1 MMNWDYLAEAKV
13 FYESHGF
20 KYIDVPWFVP
30 QRIDDMTRPP
40 DRKSLV
46 TELGNFIG
54 SAEQSFLWL
63 AQLGKLTSGK
73 YCTITPCVRMEPKLD
88 EIHQNG
94 FMKLEL
100 FHYNPLEDR
109 SLADMKHLARDF
121 YETKLGIHTYSI
133 YNQGRQWDLL
143 DSVFSIELGSY
154 GEVSKGYAKWVY
166 GTGCAEP
173 RTSYVY
179 NKQKEYFK
187 SK

>member
-1 MMNWDYLAEAKV
+1 MNWDYLAEAKV

-30 QRIDDMTRPP
+30 EHIDSITRPD
-40 DRKSLV
+40 DRKPL
-46 TELGNFIG
+46 TTNLGNFIG

-63 AQLGKLTSGK
+63 AHQGKISSGK
-73 YCTITPCVRMEPKLD
+73 YCTITPCIRREPKLD
-88 EIHQNG
+88 DLHQNG

-100 FHYNPLEDR
+100 FHYEPLDNYAL
-109 SLADMKHLARDF
+109 SDVIFLARDF
-121 YETKLGIHTYSI
+121 YETKLGVRTYSVSK
-133 YNQGRQWDLL
+133 QFTQWDLV
-143 DSVFSIELGSY
+143 DSIFDIELGSY
-154 GEVSKGYAKWVY
+154 GERHKTYANWIY

-179 NKQKEYFK
+179 KKHLNYYK